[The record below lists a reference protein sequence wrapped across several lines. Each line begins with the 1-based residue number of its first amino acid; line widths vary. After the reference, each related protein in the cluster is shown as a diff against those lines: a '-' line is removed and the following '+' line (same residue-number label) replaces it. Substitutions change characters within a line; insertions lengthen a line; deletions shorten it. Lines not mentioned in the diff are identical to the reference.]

1 MKKDRQGR
9 HILRRVSKIHG
20 MISSTINAK
29 AKEVS
34 FDDDNFHIHFYDGR
48 ILSVPLV
55 FFPRLL
61 HATKQQRESYTIS
74 GGGSGLH
81 WEDIDEDIS
90 VNGLLLGISD
100 RTKMKERI

>member
-1 MKKDRQGR
+1 
-9 HILRRVSKIHG
+9 
-20 MISSTINAK
+20 MISSMTNAK

-34 FDDDNFHIHFYDGR
+34 FDDDNFYVYFYDGR
-48 ILSVPLV
+48 VLSVPLI

-61 HATKQQRESYTIS
+61 HSTKQQRESYTIS

-90 VNGLLLGISD
+90 VNGLQLGISD
-100 RTKMKERI
+100 QTKVKERL